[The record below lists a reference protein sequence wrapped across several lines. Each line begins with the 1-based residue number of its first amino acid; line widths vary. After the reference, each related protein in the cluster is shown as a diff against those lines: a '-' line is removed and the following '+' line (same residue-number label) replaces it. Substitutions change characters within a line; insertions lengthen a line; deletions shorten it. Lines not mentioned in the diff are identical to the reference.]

1 MSNAGLDEGTLEQI
15 LEMEIES
22 ALDDPPFRKYIKE
35 AKENANVS
43 LEMKD
48 AAQAFEFSVQVALL
62 EFVANHRRQFSVG
75 QPGVLKD
82 ADYCMD
88 TQEEIDIN
96 IVSIMSRLRGG
107 YGYLYYMEHE
117 GHGVGTWDG
126 EWDQL
131 VRDSINPDAFHSR
144 NFLKKMS
151 EYVLEK
157 TKVEYQNL
165 KTEFENTAWHAMPEE
180 YKNAQL

>member
-1 MSNAGLDEGTLEQI
+1 MSNAGLDEGTLEQ
-15 LEMEIES
+15 LLNMEIES
-22 ALDDPPFRKYIKE
+22 TLDDLPYRKYIKE
-35 AKENANVS
+35 AKDNANVS

-48 AAQAFEFSVQVALL
+48 AAQAFEFAVQVALL
-62 EFVANHRRQFSVG
+62 EFVANHRGQFSVG

-107 YGYLYYMEHE
+107 YGFLYYMEHE
-117 GHGVGTWDG
+117 GAGVGTWDG

-131 VRDSINPDAFHSR
+131 VRDDKTNPDPNHSSF
-144 NFLKKMS
+144 FLKKMS
-151 EYVLEK
+151 KYVLEK

-165 KTEFENTAWHAMPEE
+165 QTEIYN
-180 YKNAQL
+180 